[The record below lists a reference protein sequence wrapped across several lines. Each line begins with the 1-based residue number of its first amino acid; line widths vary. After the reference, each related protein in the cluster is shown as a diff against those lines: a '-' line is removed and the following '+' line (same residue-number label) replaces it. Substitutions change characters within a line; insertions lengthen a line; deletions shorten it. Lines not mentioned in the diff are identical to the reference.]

1 MRTVYIKSQK
11 IADELCTL
19 GYQYS
24 KNQALRASGVFCFEA
39 DNKLVEL
46 LESAYD
52 KADYVVDP
60 LQRYT
65 ASKENV

>member
-1 MRTVYIKSQK
+1 MRTVYIKSSK
-11 IADELCTL
+11 LADELRSL

-24 KNQALRASGVFCFEA
+24 KNQALHANGVFCFEA
-39 DNKLVEL
+39 DNERVKL
-46 LESAYD
+46 LESAYN